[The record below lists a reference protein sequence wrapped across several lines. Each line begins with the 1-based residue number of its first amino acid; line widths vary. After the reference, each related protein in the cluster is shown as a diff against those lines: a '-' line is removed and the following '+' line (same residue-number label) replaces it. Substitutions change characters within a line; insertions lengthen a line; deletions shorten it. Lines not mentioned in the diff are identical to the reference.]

1 MACLRKKFS
10 FLIMYTIIGG
20 LAFSDVVITVG
31 DVQVSGYTEDVIV
44 PITLTNSDESVGGF
58 QFECVINI

>member
-1 MACLRKKFS
+1 
-10 FLIMYTIIGG
+10 MYTIIGG

-44 PITLTNSDESVGGF
+44 PITSSVYPDT
-58 QFECVINI
+58 